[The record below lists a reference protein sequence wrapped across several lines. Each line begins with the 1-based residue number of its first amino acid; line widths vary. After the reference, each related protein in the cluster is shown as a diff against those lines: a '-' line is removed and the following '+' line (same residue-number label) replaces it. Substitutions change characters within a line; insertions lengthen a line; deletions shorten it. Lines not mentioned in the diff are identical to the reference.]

1 MRGAHSSALACTA
14 SLLMVVACTDS
25 TTPVEKALPNAQ
37 RAAATV
43 RTSALNAGPTVVPVL
58 PPNPYAG
65 DLASVAE
72 GEKLYLAM
80 NCHGC
85 HGAKGGGGIGPPL
98 ADADWIYGAD
108 DANIYQSVVQGR
120 PNGMPTF
127 GGKLPD
133 ESVWKIAAYVRTLG
147 ESTAA
152 KAAQPERAR

>member
-1 MRGAHSSALACTA
+1 MRGTAAGALALLLLACT
-14 SLLMVVACTDS
+14 DGN
-25 TTPVEKALPNAQ
+25 TPVDRALPNGQ

-108 DANIYQSVVQGR
+108 DANIYQSVMQGR

-133 ESVWKIAAYVRTLG
+133 ESVWKIAAYVRTLS
-147 ESTAA
+147 EAATA
-152 KAAQPERAR
+152 KAAQK